1 MGAPVPQIM
10 KDFEDNVR
18 HVPQELVQK
27 WRWSRSWVRQCP
39 RSGNLSWMIFVP
51 QFLEAAV
58 EVVRDTPLERVLHRT
73 PGAGRGCATAP
84 DHGQNL
90 GFRSTCAS

>member
-1 MGAPVPQIM
+1 
-10 KDFEDNVR
+10 
-18 HVPQELVQK
+18 
-27 WRWSRSWVRQCP
+27 
-39 RSGNLSWMIFVP
+39 MIFVP